1 MVSACGPPWCRSPL
15 GVGGSLGVGGPL
27 VLGRGDDDASDG
39 LLAPGNRGK
48 TDHGGGCGSRVGRFP
63 TMCSAFSHRATCELP
78 TD

>member
-1 MVSACGPPWCRSPL
+1 
-15 GVGGSLGVGGPL
+15 

-63 TMCSAFSHRATCELP
+63 TVQRVNSPQIKP
-78 TD
+78 TEGSCPGSTGAALSVTLIPENMQHGAVRRMV